1 MPNTSATRSGPQ
13 DLAVDRETVVREQG
27 RSAAPRIEYDSA
39 ATAWQVEQADTL
51 RRRAALVFLLL
62 GSLLAVLLLLDVF
75 VLHAEAAV
83 TSGISSWYWP
93 LEVFVPVTVILSGLL
108 VQRWP
113 DTTNAIE
120 IFVCSVV
127 VVSILVGAFSDAAFL
142 AGSAPTRTN
151 GLLLFIAAILPWRVR
166 YQAIAAGTA
175 TLAYPLFVL
184 VTRSVIPEVAA
195 SWLAAPE
202 FARDRAV
209 QGAIGTALI
218 AGASVV
224 VTMVLYDVRAELRKA
239 QKLGNYVIDRD
250 LGKGGMGQVYVAHHA
265 LIRRATAIK
274 VMNSDPTRGGEMLG
288 RFEREVQLS
297 ANLTHP
303 NTITVYDFG
312 RAADSDTFYYAMEY
326 LEGLDLQ
333 RLVDRDGPLPPNRA
347 CYILIQ
353 ACGSLGEAH
362 RAAIL
367 HRDIKPSNIFLTERG
382 GLYDFVKVLDFG
394 LAKDLGPVDQELTRA
409 GQVFGT
415 PLYIAPELARGLAST
430 EGSADIYSLG
440 CVAFFMLTG
449 SPPFKGG
456 SPYDVVAKHMNEE
469 PAAPSTKASQEIPAE
484 LDALIL
490 KCLAKQP
497 EDRFPDMRSLAEA
510 LEAIEFESPWSSDR
524 AREWWMKHPPATG
537 HPEPVQTNES

>member
-1 MPNTSATRSGPQ
+1 MSEHER
-13 DLAVDRETVVREQG
+13 V
-27 RSAAPRIEYDSA
+27 AAPRIEYDSA
-39 ATAWQVEQADTL
+39 ATAWQAEQAENL

-62 GSLLAVLLLLDVF
+62 GGLLAALLLLDVF
-75 VLHAEAAV
+75 VLRAEPAV

-93 LEVFVPVTVILSGLL
+93 LEVFIPVAVILAGF
-108 VQRWP
+108 VVRRWP
-113 DTTNAIE
+113 DGTEAIE
-120 IFVCSVV
+120 VYVCVV
-127 VVSILVGAFSDAAFL
+127 LVVSILVGAFSDAAFL

-151 GLLLFIAAILPWRVR
+151 ALLLFIAAILPWRVR
-166 YQAIAAGTA
+166 YQAIAAATA
-175 TLAYPLFVL
+175 AMAYPLFVL
-184 VTRSVIPEVAA
+184 VTRSQIPEVAA

-209 QGAIGTALI
+209 QGAIGAALV
-218 AGASVV
+218 AGASVI

-239 QKLGNYVIDRD
+239 ERLGNYVIDRD

-274 VMNSDPTRGGEMLG
+274 VMNTDPARSAEMLG

-312 RAADSDTFYYAMEY
+312 RSADSDTFYYAMEY

-333 RLVDRDGPLPPNRA
+333 RLVDRDGPLTPDRA
-347 CYILIQ
+347 CYILTQ

-367 HRDIKPSNIFLTERG
+367 HRDVKPSNIFLTERG

-394 LAKDLGPVDQELTRA
+394 LAKDLGPVDQDLTQA

-415 PLYIAPELARGLAST
+415 PLYIAPELARGQGST
-430 EGSADIYSLG
+430 GGSADIYSLG

-449 SPPFKGG
+449 SPPFAGG
-456 SPYDVVAKHMNEE
+456 SPYDVVAKHMNEPPPVPSSRAAQDI
-469 PAAPSTKASQEIPAE
+469 PAA
-484 LDALIL
+484 LDQVIL
-490 KCLAKQP
+490 RCLAKQP
-497 EDRFPDMRSLAEA
+497 KDRFPDMEALAEA
-510 LEAIEFESPWSSDR
+510 IEAIEFDPPWSAVR
-524 AREWWMKHPPATG
+524 AREWWLKHPPATG
-537 HPEPVQTNES
+537 NRQPGRTDES